1 MFVNIL
7 NNGKEE
13 PTHEKCSLR
22 ITNKKIHYRYFCHIL
37 HICFAPVDHFDCSCS
52 AEFCTRSNFPMIQVV
67 VTIDEEEGVSPPR
80 VTPPRWVFVSEWLV
94 GGWVWLTGWV
104 GECLCEWVRIFCLKV
119 FFPGKSAQAARSRS
133 SCRSNWIATRSTVSR
148 VRWWNRSITIMCIV
162 IMIIIS
168 MISIAIIKMI
178 FIIREHPMGLSRWA
192 KANHLKVLL
201 STSSR
206 WFLIDLLW

>member
-7 NNGKEE
+7 NNDKKELAQ
-13 PTHEKCSLR
+13 TWKMFTNR
-22 ITNKKIHYRYFCHIL
+22 ITNKKIQYRYFCHIL

-148 VRWWNRSITIMCIV
+148 VRWWNRRITIHNTV
-162 IMIIIS
+162 HRHNDNN
-168 MISIAIIKMI
+168 K
-178 FIIREHPMGLSRWA
+178 HDYHHHHQHNL
-192 KANHLKVLL
+192 HY
-201 STSSR
+201 
-206 WFLIDLLW
+206 